1 MRKKS
6 LTFGLGTGFAWS
18 ANENDSHSGNWLH
31 FATIAFRNYCISQ
44 LLHFAT
50 IAQLRCA
57 KVQSRKSIYFL
68 RVRQSA
74 KSKVNLNFTHL

>member
-6 LTFGLGTGFAWS
+6 LTFGLGTGFAWLREMRMIRIPEI
-18 ANENDSHSGNWLH
+18 N
-31 FATIAFRNYCISQ
+31 CISQ

-74 KSKVNLNFTHL
+74 KSKVNLNFTYL